1 MEQRLLLI
9 GTRYVMSKR
18 TVDDGFGEVM
28 MCARIDC
35 NLEVVRP
42 GKVQCRGEYDSL
54 GCPHT
59 ESELIGTMLS
69 AIKKLL
75 GEDDE
80 S

>member
-1 MEQRLLLI
+1 MTE
-9 GTRYVMSKR
+9 R
-18 TVDDGFGEVM
+18 TVNDGFGEVM

-35 NLEVVRP
+35 DLEVVRP

-59 ESELIGTMLS
+59 ESELIKTMFN
-69 AIKKLL
+69 AVKKLL

-80 S
+80 